1 MKKIKEQN
9 EKFKKKKDEI
19 FSPKINSSIRSTE
32 DIPDALN
39 TSGEEEFTWEELTL
53 KDKMKMFNEWSVVIL
68 IGNILHV
75 FGTTLLII
83 NSKAVS
89 KNGSLLVGFGTFF
102 VWCSLLKYF

>member
-1 MKKIKEQN
+1 
-9 EKFKKKKDEI
+9 
-19 FSPKINSSIRSTE
+19 
-32 DIPDALN
+32 
-39 TSGEEEFTWEELTL
+39 
-53 KDKMKMFNEWSVVIL
+53 MFNEWSVVIL

-102 VWCSLLKYF
+102 VWCSLLKYFQDVRGFNVVQSTVS